1 MRLYSTTGKLI
12 SKNVSKYRVD
22 WNSKSKSNL
31 QFEIKQFL
39 RQYWINH
46 IVYEE
51 FPVYGTRMKV
61 DFINAT
67 RKIAV
72 EVNGAQHSS
81 FNKFFHNNS
90 RAKYLSS
97 IRRDYEKYE
106 WLMKNEFKFIEL
118 EQEDLK
124 VLSPEFILQKF
135 DVEI

>member
-1 MRLYSTTGKLI
+1 MRLYSVTGKLI

-31 QFEIKQFL
+31 QFEVKQFL
-39 RQYWINH
+39 RQYWENH

-51 FPVYGTRMKV
+51 FPVYGSRMRV

-67 RKIAV
+67 RKIAI

-106 WLMKNEFKFIEL
+106 WLMKNQFKFIEL
-118 EQEDLK
+118 EQKDLET
-124 VLSPEFILQKF
+124 LTPEFIKHKF
-135 DVEI
+135 DIEI

>member
-1 MRLYSTTGKLI
+1 MRLYSITGKLI

-22 WNSKSKSNL
+22 WNSKSMSNL

-39 RQYWINH
+39 RQHWKNH

-118 EQEDLK
+118 EQKDLK

>member
-1 MRLYSTTGKLI
+1 MRLYSVTGKLI

-22 WNSKSKSNL
+22 WDSKSKSNL

-39 RQYWINH
+39 RQYWQNH

-51 FPVYGTRMKV
+51 FPVYGSRMRV

-81 FNKFFHNNS
+81 FNKFFHQNS

-124 VLSPEFILQKF
+124 ILSIDFIEQKF
-135 DVEI
+135 GIQI

>member
-1 MRLYSTTGKLI
+1 MRLYSITGKLI

-22 WNSKSKSNL
+22 WDSKSKSNL

-39 RQYWINH
+39 RQYWQNH

-51 FPVYGTRMKV
+51 FPVYGSRMRV

-81 FNKFFHNNS
+81 FNKFFHQNS

-124 VLSPEFILQKF
+124 VLSIDFIEQKF
-135 DVEI
+135 GIQI

>member
-1 MRLYSTTGKLI
+1 MRLYSITGKLI

-31 QFEIKQFL
+31 QFQIKQFL

-51 FPVYGTRMKV
+51 FPVYGTRMKI

-124 VLSPEFILQKF
+124 VLSPKFILQKF

>member
-1 MRLYSTTGKLI
+1 MRLYSVTGKLI

-22 WNSKSKSNL
+22 WDSKSKSNL
-31 QFEIKQFL
+31 QFEVKQFL
-39 RQYWINH
+39 RQYWENH

-51 FPVYGTRMKV
+51 FPVYGSRMKV

-67 RKIAV
+67 RKIAI

-106 WLMKNEFKFIEL
+106 WLMKNQFKFIEL
-118 EQEDLK
+118 EQKDLET
-124 VLSPEFILQKF
+124 LTPDFIKQKF
-135 DVEI
+135 DIEI